1 MKKFGKG
8 ISSCT
13 TYVCGKERFNYV
25 LYTLTHKISKNGICI
40 RKITLKVCLEK
51 LGMTK
56 AGEFLNTIFFYICVM
71 GRVYK

>member
-1 MKKFGKG
+1 MVALQEVSFQFYFLVKKFGKG

-40 RKITLKVCLEK
+40 RKITQKVFVLKS
-51 LGMTK
+51 
-56 AGEFLNTIFFYICVM
+56 
-71 GRVYK
+71 